1 MKHMKTLLTLTSILS
16 LASLA
21 VAAEDK
27 DEHGPKGGELLDA
40 KPHKAEF
47 IVGKDHV
54 ATIVFYD
61 NAMKPVPVTGQSAV
75 IWAEP
80 ESGRVKVEI
89 EKKDDALVSTKPL
102 PEGEYPMMIQ
112 IKSAPEAKSQNFKIK
127 PHHDDHDEHG
137 HAEKGHKEGDG
148 HDH

>member
-1 MKHMKTLLTLTSILS
+1 MKTLLTLITSLGI
-16 LASLA
+16 ASFA

-61 NAMKPVPVTGQSAV
+61 EAMKPVPITGQSVV

-80 ESGRVKVEI
+80 ESGRVKVEL
-89 EKKDDALVSTKPL
+89 EKQNDALVSTKPL
-102 PEGEYPMMIQ
+102 PEGEYAMMIQ
-112 IKSAPEAKSQNFKIK
+112 IKSAADAKAQNFKIS
-127 PHHDDHDEHG
+127 PHHDDHDNHDDHG
-137 HAEKGHKEGDG
+137 KDEKGHKKGDG

>member
-1 MKHMKTLLTLTSILS
+1 MKTLLTLIASLS

-21 VAAEDK
+21 FAAEEK
-27 DEHGPKGGELLDA
+27 DEHGPKGGEMLDA

-47 IVGKDHV
+47 IVGEDHV

-61 NAMKPVPVTGQSAV
+61 DAMKPVPVTGQSAV

-80 ESGRVKVEI
+80 KSGRVKVELA
-89 EKKDDALVSTKPL
+89 KKCNALVSVKPL

-127 PHHDDHDEHG
+127 PHYDDHHHDHD
-137 HAEKGHKEGDG
+137 GHKKGDGQGDG